1 MSTVTNAPA
10 AATGRRSAAPDTPAT
25 TADDGTAAAL
35 EAGLVAPRT
44 RLPAPRPRAVAVILR
59 TIGPLALLGGWALA
73 SATGALTQDVLA
85 SPAQV
90 ADAVGELWGNGQLAD
105 ALTVSL
111 TRAGLG
117 LLFGAG
123 VGLVL
128 GVVTGFFR
136 LGEELLDSAVQVLRT
151 VPFLA
156 LVPLFM
162 VWFGITETAKIALIG
177 VATSFPMYVSTSGGV
192 RNTDRKL
199 IEAMR
204 SFGLGRWAIVRTV
217 VLPGALPS
225 LLSGLRLSMTLSV
238 IALIAAEEIN
248 STEGIGYLMAQ
259 AQNFSR
265 TDILAVC
272 ILIYGLLGLTADGVV
287 RLLER
292 FLMPWR
298 KATQGAGR

>member
-1 MSTVTNAPA
+1 MTAPAPA
-10 AATGRRSAAPDTPAT
+10 APAPTAPAPVAPPDTAT
-25 TADDGTAAAL
+25 AVA
-35 EAGLVAPRT
+35 AGLVAPQAK
-44 RLPAPRPRAVAVILR
+44 LPAPRPRALAVVLR
-59 TIGPLALLGGWALA
+59 TIGPLALLGIWALA

-90 ADAVGELWGNGQLAD
+90 VEAVGEIWRNGQLTD
-105 ALTVSL
+105 ALSVSL

-177 VATSFPMYVSTSGGV
+177 VATSFPMYVSTAGGV

-217 VLPGALPS
+217 VLPGALPA

-259 AQNFSR
+259 AQNYSR

-272 ILIYGLLGLTADGVV
+272 ILIYGVLGLLADGIV
-287 RLLER
+287 RVLER
-292 FLMPWR
+292 VLMPWR
-298 KATQGAGR
+298 AQGATR

>member
-1 MSTVTNAPA
+1 MSTTAPVRTGAGGVTA
-10 AATGRRSAAPDTPAT
+10 AGSP
-25 TADDGTAAAL
+25 DDGTAAAL
-35 EAGLVAPRT
+35 GAGLVPPRT
-44 RLPAPRPRAVAVILR
+44 RLPAPRPRALAATLR
-59 TIGPLALLGGWALA
+59 TLGPLALLGGWALA
-73 SATGALTQDVLA
+73 SATGALTPDVLA

-90 ADAVGELWGNGQLAD
+90 VEAVGELWGNGQLSD

-111 TRAGLG
+111 GRAGLG
-117 LLFGAG
+117 LLLGAAT
-123 VGLVL
+123 GLVL

-162 VWFGITETAKIALIG
+162 VWFGITETAKVALIA
-177 VATSFPMYVSTSGGV
+177 VATSFPMYVSASGGV

-199 IEAMR
+199 VEAMR

-217 VLPGALPS
+217 VLPGALPA

-259 AQNFSR
+259 AQNYSR
-265 TDILAVC
+265 TDVLAVC
-272 ILIYGLLGLTADGVV
+272 ILVYGLLGLTADGVV
-287 RLLER
+287 RVLER
-292 FLMPWR
+292 VLMPWR
-298 KATQGAGR
+298 TAGAAR

>member
-1 MSTVTNAPA
+1 ML
-10 AATGRRSAAPDTPAT
+10 ATEKDSEDTR
-25 TADDGTAAAL
+25 AAL
-35 EAGLVAPRT
+35 AAGLVPPQA
-44 RLPAPRPRAVAVILR
+44 RLRRPRPRVLAVLLR
-59 TIGPLALLGGWALA
+59 TLGPLALLGGWALA

-90 ADAVGELWGNGQLAD
+90 AEAVGELWGNGQLTD

-111 TRAGLG
+111 ARAGLG
-117 LLFGAG
+117 LLLGATT
-123 VGLVL
+123 GLVL
-128 GVVTGFFR
+128 GVVTGFTR

-162 VWFGITETAKIALIG
+162 VWFGITETAKVALIG
-177 VATSFPMYVSTSGGV
+177 VATSFPMYVSASGGV

-199 IEAMR
+199 VEAMH

-259 AQNFSR
+259 AQNYSR
-265 TDILAVC
+265 TDVLAVC
-272 ILIYGLLGLTADGVV
+272 ILIYGLLGLAADGIV
-287 RLLER
+287 RILER
-292 FLMPWR
+292 LLMPWR
-298 KATQGAGR
+298 RAVRGAAR

>member
-1 MSTVTNAPA
+1 MTT
-10 AATGRRSAAPDTPAT
+10 AAPERT
-25 TADDGTAAAL
+25 TDETRAAL
-35 EAGLVAPRT
+35 DAGLVTPHT
-44 RLPAPRPRAVAVILR
+44 RRQRPRPRALAVILR
-59 TIGPLALLGGWALA
+59 TLGPLALLGGWALA

-90 ADAVGELWGNGQLAD
+90 AEAVGELWGNGQLTD
-105 ALTVSL
+105 ALGVSL

-117 LLFGAG
+117 LLFGATT
-123 VGLVL
+123 GLVL
-128 GVVTGFFR
+128 GVVTGFTR
-136 LGEELLDSAVQVLRT
+136 LGEELLDSAIQVLRT

-162 VWFGITETAKIALIG
+162 VWFGITETAKVALIG
-177 VATSFPMYVSTSGGV
+177 VATSFPMYVSASGGV

-199 IEAMR
+199 VEAMR

-217 VLPGALPS
+217 VLPGALPA

-259 AQNFSR
+259 AQNYSR

-272 ILIYGLLGLTADGVV
+272 ILIYGLLGLTADAVV
-287 RLLER
+287 RGLER
-292 FLMPWR
+292 LLMPWR
-298 KATQGAGR
+298 QAVQGAAR

>member
-1 MSTVTNAPA
+1 MTVT
-10 AATGRRSAAPDTPAT
+10 AATSVT
-25 TADDGTAAAL
+25 TEQAQA
-35 EAGLVAPRT
+35 AGLVAPRART
-44 RLPAPRPRAVAVILR
+44 TADRPRGVSLALR
-59 TIGPLALLGGWALA
+59 TLGPLALLAAWQLS
-73 SATGALTQDVLA
+73 SATGLLTPDVLA
-85 SPAQV
+85 SPGQV
-90 ADAVGELWGNGQLAD
+90 VQAVGELWGNGQLAD
-105 ALTVSL
+105 ALSTSL
-111 TRAGLG
+111 TRAALG

-123 VGLVL
+123 VGLAL

-162 VWFGITETAKIALIG
+162 VWFGITETAKVALIG

-199 IEAMR
+199 VEAMR
-204 SFGLGRWAIVRTV
+204 SFGLSRWAVVREV
-217 VLPGALPS
+217 VLPGALPA

-265 TDILAVC
+265 TDVLAVC
-272 ILIYGLLGLTADGVV
+272 ILIYGLLGLAADGAV
-287 RLLER
+287 RVLER
-292 FLMPWR
+292 LLMPWR
-298 KATQGAGR
+298 PVNGRAVVGR

>member
-1 MSTVTNAPA
+1 MTT
-10 AATGRRSAAPDTPAT
+10 ATGKFTPEGARSAPTS
-25 TADDGTAAAL
+25 
-35 EAGLVAPRT
+35 GLVAPRG
-44 RLPAPRPRAVAVILR
+44 RRRRPRPRALAVTLR

-90 ADAVGELWGNGQLAD
+90 AQAVGELWGNGQLTD
-105 ALTVSL
+105 ALSVSL

-117 LLFGAG
+117 LFFGATT
-123 VGLVL
+123 GLVL
-128 GVVTGFFR
+128 GVVTGFTR
-136 LGEELLDSAVQVLRT
+136 LGEELLDSAIQVLRT

-162 VWFGITETAKIALIG
+162 VWFGITETAKVALIG
-177 VATSFPMYVSTSGGV
+177 VATSFPMYVSASGGV
-192 RNTDRKL
+192 RSTDRKL
-199 IEAMR
+199 VEAMR

-259 AQNFSR
+259 AQNYSR
-265 TDILAVC
+265 TDVLAVC
-272 ILIYGLLGLTADGVV
+272 ILIYGLLGLAADGIV

-292 FLMPWR
+292 VLMPWR
-298 KATQGAGR
+298 QVVQGASR

>member
-1 MSTVTNAPA
+1 MTA
-10 AATGRRSAAPDTPAT
+10 AAVTAEQARAAGLEAPRART
-25 TADDGTAAAL
+25 TAD
-35 EAGLVAPRT
+35 
-44 RLPAPRPRAVAVILR
+44 RPRGVSLALR
-59 TIGPLALLGGWALA
+59 TLGPLALLGAWQVS
-73 SATGALTQDVLA
+73 SATGVLTPDVLA
-85 SPAQV
+85 SPGQV
-90 ADAVGELWGNGQLAD
+90 VQAVGELWGNGQLTA
-105 ALTVSL
+105 ALSTSL
-111 TRAGLG
+111 TRAALG

-123 VGLVL
+123 TGLVL

-162 VWFGITETAKIALIG
+162 VWFGITETAKVALIG

-199 IEAMR
+199 VEAMR
-204 SFGLGRWAIVRTV
+204 SFGLSRWAIVREV
-217 VLPGALPS
+217 VLPGALPA

-265 TDILAVC
+265 TDVLAVC
-272 ILIYGLLGLTADGVV
+272 ILIYGLLGLAADGAV
-287 RLLER
+287 RVLER
-292 FLMPWR
+292 VLMPWR
-298 KATQGAGR
+298 PVNGRAGAGR

>member
-1 MSTVTNAPA
+1 MTAPA
-10 AATGRRSAAPDTPAT
+10 AAPAAARTTVTAPAPD
-25 TADDGTAAAL
+25 TAAAL
-35 EAGLVAPRT
+35 AAGLVAPRT
-44 RLPAPRPRAVAVILR
+44 RLPAPRPRHLALVLR
-59 TIGPLALLGGWALA
+59 TLGPLALLGTWALA

-85 SPAQV
+85 SPGQV
-90 ADAVGELWGNGQLAD
+90 VEALDEIWRNGQLTD
-105 ALTVSL
+105 ALGVSL

-123 VGLVL
+123 AGLVL

-162 VWFGITETAKIALIG
+162 VWFGITETAKIALIA

-199 IEAMR
+199 IEAVR

-217 VLPGALPS
+217 VLPGALPA

-272 ILIYGLLGLTADGVV
+272 ILIYGVLGLLADGVV
-287 RLLER
+287 RVLER
-292 FLMPWR
+292 VLMPWR
-298 KATQGAGR
+298 AQGATR

>member
-1 MSTVTNAPA
+1 MTVTTEQARA
-10 AATGRRSAAPDTPAT
+10 
-25 TADDGTAAAL
+25 
-35 EAGLVAPRT
+35 AGLVAPRART
-44 RLPAPRPRAVAVILR
+44 AAARPRGLSPALR
-59 TIGPLALLGGWALA
+59 TLGPLALLAGWQLS
-73 SATGALTQDVLA
+73 SATGLLTPDVLA
-85 SPAQV
+85 SPGQV
-90 ADAVGELWGNGQLAD
+90 VQAIGELWGNGQLTA
-105 ALTVSL
+105 ALSTSL
-111 TRAGLG
+111 TRAALG

-123 VGLVL
+123 TGLVL

-199 IEAMR
+199 VEAMR
-204 SFGLGRWAIVRTV
+204 SFGLSRWAVVREV
-217 VLPGALPS
+217 VLPGALPA

-265 TDILAVC
+265 TDVLAVC
-272 ILIYGLLGLTADGVV
+272 ILIYGLLGLAADGAV
-287 RLLER
+287 RVLER
-292 FLMPWR
+292 LLMPWR
-298 KATQGAGR
+298 PLNGRAVVGR

>member
-1 MSTVTNAPA
+1 MTTATPAAADAQPAAADTQAPA
-10 AATGRRSAAPDTPAT
+10 ADTE
-25 TADDGTAAAL
+25 AAL
-35 EAGLVAPRT
+35 AAGLVAPRAK
-44 RLPAPRPRAVAVILR
+44 RSKPRPRALALTLR
-59 TIGPLALLGGWALA
+59 ALGPLALLGAWSIA

-90 ADAVGELWGNGQLAD
+90 VEAVGELWGNGQLTD
-105 ALTVSL
+105 ALAVSL

-117 LLFGAG
+117 LLFGASI
-123 VGLVL
+123 GLVL
-128 GVVTGFFR
+128 GVVTGFTR

-177 VATSFPMYVSTSGGV
+177 VATSFPMYVSASGGV
-192 RNTDRKL
+192 RSTDRKL
-199 IEAMR
+199 VEAMH

-259 AQNFSR
+259 AQNYSR
-265 TDILAVC
+265 TDVLAVC
-272 ILIYGLLGLTADGVV
+272 ILIYGLLGLAADLIV
-287 RLLER
+287 RTLER
-292 FLMPWR
+292 LLMPWR
-298 KATQGAGR
+298 QAAQGAAR